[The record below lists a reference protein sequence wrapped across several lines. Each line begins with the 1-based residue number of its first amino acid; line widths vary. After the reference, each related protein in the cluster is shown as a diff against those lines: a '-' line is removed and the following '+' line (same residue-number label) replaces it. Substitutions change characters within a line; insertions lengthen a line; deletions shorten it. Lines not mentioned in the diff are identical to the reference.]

1 MTLGCKANEKSRQDV
16 VRVNG
21 VNMQM
26 ALPCVLVEND

>member
-26 ALPCVLVEND
+26 EKCW